1 MTTLRASGHNTL
13 RISAARESLG
23 HPGHVAVSA
32 GGEPRGEVFARA
44 DGQRRRR
51 DAAGVEAE
59 FARLGAKIG
68 QKSRS
73 A

>member
-1 MTTLRASGHNTL
+1 MR
-13 RISAARESLG
+13 
-23 HPGHVAVSA
+23 A
-32 GGEPRGEVFARA
+32 GGEPCGEIFARA
-44 DGQRRRR
+44 WGQRRPC

-59 FARLGAKIG
+59 FARLGAQVD

>member
-1 MTTLRASGHNTL
+1 MR
-13 RISAARESLG
+13 
-23 HPGHVAVSA
+23 A
-32 GGEPRGEVFARA
+32 GGEPRGEIFTRAR
-44 DGQRRRR
+44 GQRRRR

-59 FARLGAKIG
+59 FARLGAQVD